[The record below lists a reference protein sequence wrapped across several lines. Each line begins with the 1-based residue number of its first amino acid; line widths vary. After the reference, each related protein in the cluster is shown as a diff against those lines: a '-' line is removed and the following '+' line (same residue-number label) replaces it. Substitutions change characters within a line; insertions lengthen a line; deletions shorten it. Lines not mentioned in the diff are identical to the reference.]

1 MSAATMTTFAGK
13 HVNVAMMTSGGL
25 APCLSAS
32 IAQLTH
38 YWVEAYKAKE
48 ISGLT
53 LRFYNGGYRG
63 MLVGDSFVLPQAEW
77 EACDALN
84 YLGGSP
90 IGNSRVKLTNGKD
103 CVKRGYCKEGE
114 SPLEVCAQQLIKDGV
129 NVLHTI
135 GGDDTNTQAAHL
147 SQYILEKHG
156 GKVVVIGMPKTIDN
170 DVYPIKQTFG
180 AKTAAVEGAK
190 FFSNVVN
197 ESTANPR
204 MLVLHEIMG
213 RDSGYL
219 TSATAQEYRKM
230 LKQQKFPESTS
241 FPFGNSAS
249 RDVHAIW
256 IPELKL
262 DLLAE
267 GARLKK
273 TMDEYGCVNIFFGEG
288 TGVSEIVKDMEANGE
303 EVPRDAFG
311 HVALA
316 KINPGQYFSSHL
328 AKLVEAEKTIVQKSG
343 YFARAAPANEFD
355 RDLIG
360 RCAKE
365 GVKSAIAGVSG
376 CMGEDEDENDCPIR
390 AIEFE
395 RIKGGKPF
403 DGSQGWFQE
412 MLKEIGQ
419 L

>member
-1 MSAATMTTFAGK
+1 LF
-13 HVNVAMMTSGGL
+13 
-25 APCLSAS
+25 LS
-32 IAQLTH
+32 
-38 YWVEAYKAKE
+38 
-48 ISGLT
+48 
-53 LRFYNGGYRG
+53 F
-63 MLVGDSFVLPQAEW
+63 FLP
-77 EACDALN
+77 
-84 YLGGSP
+84 
-90 IGNSRVKLTNGKD
+90 
-103 CVKRGYCKEGE
+103 
-114 SPLEVCAQQLIKDGV
+114 
-129 NVLHTI
+129 
-135 GGDDTNTQAAHL
+135 
-147 SQYILEKHG
+147 
-156 GKVVVIGMPKTIDN
+156 

-190 FFSNVVN
+190 FFANVVN

-219 TSATAQEYRKM
+219 TSATAFEYRN
-230 LKQQKFPESTS
+230 LLNKQVFPASSS
-241 FPFGNSAS
+241 FPFCSKAV

-256 IPELKL
+256 IPELKF

-273 TMDEYGCVNIFFGEG
+273 VMDEYGCVNVFFGEG
-288 TGVSEIVKDMEANGE
+288 TGVKEIVKDMEANGE

-311 HVALA
+311 HISLA
-316 KINPGQYFSSHL
+316 KINPGHYFSTHL

-343 YFARAAPANEFD
+343 YFARSAPANEFD

-376 CMGEDEDENDCPIR
+376 CMGEDEAVEGTPI
-390 AIEFE
+390 AALDFG

-403 DGSQGWFQE
+403 DIQQPWFQE
-412 MLKEIGQ
+412 MLSQIGQ
-419 L
+419 V